1 MRLRRRLKRPP
12 WSIVSPYVGL
22 LDRLAGVIAPLL
34 ALFGLPATVAPGII
48 FSIVRKDG
56 LLILNQ
62 GEGALLAT
70 LTAGQILI
78 LVYLASTLTACMVTL
93 WTIRKELGARYALL
107 LAGRQALTALV
118 STLLLAVVVFI
129 CRF

>member
-1 MRLRRRLKRPP
+1 MLPRISCLYRYRL
-12 WSIVSPYVGL
+12 Y
-22 LDRLAGVIAPLL
+22 APLL

-62 GEGALLAT
+62 GEGALLTA

-107 LAGRQALTALV
+107 LAGRQMLTALV
-118 STLLLAVVVFI
+118 STLLLAVAVFI
-129 CRF
+129 WRL